1 MEQSIGVFGENV
13 LLWAC
18 LLRQVPTRP
27 RAQVVL
33 QHANYLLDE
42 LKVSPEAQQ
51 LPVQSVE
58 DGMFALAALIDE
70 IAFNLPD
77 LRPVWSQTPLQATR
91 FMTNNAGVELFERL
105 RRARQGPKSVLATY
119 VVVLGMGFQGCYG
132 LPGADRYLLTQLR
145 RDLGLELG
153 VDPDRDW
160 KGGILLR
167 TKEQEVEAF
176 RRYREP
182 WWRRVG
188 FGRIVAALF
197 AVGGLATL
205 ALVLYRH
212 FA

>member
-42 LKVSPEAQQ
+42 LKVSTEAQQ

-77 LRPVWSQTPLQATR
+77 LRPIWSQTPLQATR

-105 RRARQGPKSVLATY
+105 RRVRQGPKSVLATY

-132 LPGADRYLLTQLR
+132 LPGADRYLLAQLR
-145 RDLGLELG
+145 RDLGLEIG

-160 KGGILLR
+160 KGGVLAR

-188 FGRIVAALF
+188 FGRALAALL
-197 AVGGLATL
+197 ALGGLTTL
-205 ALVLYRH
+205 ALLLYGH